1 MRSEKKL
8 QKLTIIMASSN
19 GLFERRSSSSN
30 LGARNWKALRFLARY
45 GQVNAE
51 LMMKSDS
58 ELERDV
64 KEELQW
70 NPDLDASDIAVSAR
84 NGAVTLTGFV
94 RSYTDK
100 YEAESA
106 AKRIAGVTAVAN
118 DLEVRIPSIHQ
129 RPDPD
134 IARDAAAAI
143 KNYLP
148 LSYEQIKAVVR
159 DGWVTLEGEVEWQY
173 EQQAAETAVRPL
185 QGVKGLSNLIEI
197 KPRAKP
203 YHITRK
209 IEEAFRRNAEVD
221 ANQITIEADGSE
233 VVLKGKVRSW
243 AEREEAEW
251 VAWRAPGVTKVEDL
265 IVVRNDVK
273 PLPIVAAITIA
284 AAVGLFAMFMVIL
297 ATYKAPA
304 LTANPF

>member
-1 MRSEKKL
+1 
-8 QKLTIIMASSN
+8 MACLS
-19 GLFERRSSSSN
+19 FERRSSSSN

-148 LSYEQIKAVVR
+148 ISYEQIKAVVK

-185 QGVKGLSNLIEI
+185 QGVKGVINLIKI
-197 KPRAKP
+197 KPRVKP
-203 YHITRK
+203 YDIKRK

-243 AEREEAEW
+243 AEREEAER

>member
-1 MRSEKKL
+1 
-8 QKLTIIMASSN
+8 
-19 GLFERRSSSSN
+19 
-30 LGARNWKALRFLARY
+30 
-45 GQVNAE
+45 
-51 LMMKSDS
+51 MKSDS

-148 LSYEQIKAVVR
+148 LSSVR
-159 DGWVTLEGEVEWQY
+159 EGGE
-173 EQQAAETAVRPL
+173 
-185 QGVKGLSNLIEI
+185 K
-197 KPRAKP
+197 
-203 YHITRK
+203 
-209 IEEAFRRNAEVD
+209 
-221 ANQITIEADGSE
+221 
-233 VVLKGKVRSW
+233 
-243 AEREEAEW
+243 
-251 VAWRAPGVTKVEDL
+251 
-265 IVVRNDVK
+265 
-273 PLPIVAAITIA
+273 
-284 AAVGLFAMFMVIL
+284 
-297 ATYKAPA
+297 
-304 LTANPF
+304 

>member
-1 MRSEKKL
+1 
-8 QKLTIIMASSN
+8 
-19 GLFERRSSSSN
+19 
-30 LGARNWKALRFLARY
+30 
-45 GQVNAE
+45 
-51 LMMKSDS
+51 MMKSDS

-64 KEELQW
+64 KEELRW
-70 NPDLDASDIAVSAR
+70 HPDLDATDIAVSAHS
-84 NGAVTLTGFV
+84 GAVTLTGFV
-94 RSYTDK
+94 RGYTDK

-106 AKRIAGVTAVAN
+106 AKRVAGVIAVAN
-118 DLEVRIPSIHQ
+118 DIEVRMPSIHQ

-148 LSYEQIKAVVR
+148 ISYEQIKAVVR

-173 EQQAAETAVRPL
+173 QQQTAEIAVRPL
-185 QGVKGLSNLIEI
+185 QGVKGVSNLIEI

-203 YHITRK
+203 YDIKRK

-221 ANQITIEADGSE
+221 ANQIIIETNGSE

-243 AEREEAEW
+243 AEREEAER
-251 VAWRAPGVTKVEDL
+251 VAWRAPGATKVEDH

-273 PLPIVAAITIA
+273 PFPILAVITIA
-284 AAVGLFAMFMVIL
+284 AAVSLFVMFVVIL
-297 ATYKAPA
+297 ATYTPA
-304 LTANPF
+304 LTAKPF

>member
-1 MRSEKKL
+1 
-8 QKLTIIMASSN
+8 
-19 GLFERRSSSSN
+19 
-30 LGARNWKALRFLARY
+30 
-45 GQVNAE
+45 
-51 LMMKSDS
+51 MKSDT

-64 KEELQW
+64 KEELRW
-70 NPDLDASDIAVSAR
+70 NPDLDVTDIAVSAH

-106 AKRIAGVTAVAN
+106 TKRVAGVIAIAN

-143 KNYLP
+143 KNYLTI
-148 LSYEQIKAVVR
+148 SYERIKAVVK

-173 EQQAAETAVRPL
+173 QQQAAETAVRAL
-185 QGVKGLSNLIEI
+185 QGVKGIINLIKI
-197 KPRAKP
+197 KPRAQPQDIK
-203 YHITRK
+203 RK
-209 IEEAFRRNAEVD
+209 IQEAFRRNAEVD
-221 ANQITIEADGSE
+221 ANQIIVEADGSE

-243 AEREEAEW
+243 VEREEAER
-251 VAWRAPGVTKVEDL
+251 VAWRAPGVTKVDDH

-273 PLPIVAAITIA
+273 PFSILAVIASA
-284 AAVGLFAMFMVIL
+284 AAVGLFVLFVVIL
-297 ATYKAPA
+297 ATYKTPA
-304 LTANPF
+304 LTAKPF

>member
-1 MRSEKKL
+1 
-8 QKLTIIMASSN
+8 
-19 GLFERRSSSSN
+19 
-30 LGARNWKALRFLARY
+30 LARY

-106 AKRIAGVTAVAN
+106 AKRVTGVIAVAN
-118 DLEVRIPSIHQ
+118 DIEVRIPSIHQ

-173 EQQAAETAVRPL
+173 Q
-185 QGVKGLSNLIEI
+185 
-197 KPRAKP
+197 
-203 YHITRK
+203 
-209 IEEAFRRNAEVD
+209 RR
-221 ANQITIEADGSE
+221 S
-233 VVLKGKVRSW
+233 
-243 AEREEAEW
+243 
-251 VAWRAPGVTKVEDL
+251 
-265 IVVRNDVK
+265 
-273 PLPIVAAITIA
+273 
-284 AAVGLFAMFMVIL
+284 
-297 ATYKAPA
+297 
-304 LTANPF
+304 

>member
-1 MRSEKKL
+1 
-8 QKLTIIMASSN
+8 MACLS
-19 GLFERRSSSSN
+19 FERRSSSSN

-64 KEELQW
+64 KKELQW

-94 RSYTDK
+94 RSYPDK
-100 YEAESA
+100 YEAETA
-106 AKRIAGVTAVAN
+106 AKRVAGAIAVAN
-118 DLEVRIPSIHQ
+118 DIEVRIPSIHQ

-148 LSYEQIKAVVR
+148 ISYEQIKAVVR
-159 DGWVTLEGEVEWQY
+159 EGWVTLEGEVEWQY
-173 EQQAAETAVRPL
+173 QKQAAETAVSPL
-185 QGVKGLSNLIEI
+185 QGVKGVSNSIKI
-197 KPRAKP
+197 KPRVKP
-203 YHITRK
+203 YDIKRK
-209 IEEAFRRNAEVD
+209 IQEAFRRNAEVD
-221 ANQITIEADGSE
+221 ANQIIIETDGSE

-243 AEREEAEW
+243 VEREEAER
-251 VAWRAPGVTKVEDL
+251 VAWRAPGVTKVEDH
-265 IVVRNDVK
+265 IVIRNDVK
-273 PLPIVAAITIA
+273 PFPILALIASA
-284 AAVGLFAMFMVIL
+284 AAVGLLAMFVVI
-297 ATYKAPA
+297 
-304 LTANPF
+304 

>member
-1 MRSEKKL
+1 
-8 QKLTIIMASSN
+8 MACLS
-19 GLFERRSSSSN
+19 FERRSSSSN

-70 NPDLDASDIAVSAR
+70 NPDLDATDIAVSAH
-84 NGAVTLTGFV
+84 NGVVTLTGFV

-106 AKRIAGVTAVAN
+106 AKRVAGVIAVAN
-118 DLEVRIPSIHQ
+118 DLEVRIPNIHQ

-148 LSYEQIKAVVR
+148 ISYERVKAVVR

-173 EQQAAETAVRPL
+173 QQQTAETAVRPL

-197 KPRAKP
+197 KPRVKP
-203 YHITRK
+203 YDIKRK
-209 IEEAFRRNAEVD
+209 IEEAFRRNAAVD
-221 ANQITIEADGSE
+221 ANQIIIEADGSE

-243 AEREEAEW
+243 AEREEAER
-251 VAWRAPGVTKVEDL
+251 VAWQAPGVTKAEDL